1 MLVSKA
7 LACSCKLHPLS
18 HTPRNFADCRYGEW
32 NPRVHV
38 KVVDQENIVHGQL
51 YGAQDYGQ
59 GIVTTPV
66 VEAPQ
71 VVPLGFVA
79 ARHVYVYFCLV

>member
-1 MLVSKA
+1 
-7 LACSCKLHPLS
+7 
-18 HTPRNFADCRYGEW
+18 
-32 NPRVHV
+32 VHV

-59 GIVTTPV
+59 GVVTTPV

-71 VVPLGFVA
+71 IVPLGFVA